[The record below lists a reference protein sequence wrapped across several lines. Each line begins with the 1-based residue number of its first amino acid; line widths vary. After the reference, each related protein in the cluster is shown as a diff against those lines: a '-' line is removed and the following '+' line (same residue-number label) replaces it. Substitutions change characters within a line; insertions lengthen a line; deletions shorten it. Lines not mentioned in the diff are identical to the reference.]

1 LRDNLEGQSGKA
13 RDAERIRSRMKVSVI
28 GMGAVGA
35 ETVRS
40 LLNMAEI
47 KEIVAVNRTRAR
59 AEGEV
64 EDLHHA
70 SALCGAYGVASVGDY
85 PDLSGSDIVV
95 MTAGTYPKAGGSRE
109 DVLRENCDIVRDI
122 IAEVERYAPRAIVLI
137 VANPVDVAAQVALS
151 HSGFCKTRLIS
162 TGTLVDT
169 MRLVRLVSDHVKID
183 PRSVSGYVVGEHG
196 DGGLVP
202 WSVFTICGMDVDT
215 YCRLNNLEPLD
226 KEMLR
231 RQVVEAGHS
240 VFSKKGYTNYGIG
253 ASISRIVRA
262 IALDEKTVLPVGTLL
277 EGEYGVDGAVMSLPC
292 VIGRNG
298 VEQIIRCDFSDTEVD
313 QLKQSGNHI
322 RQLWAMAEEE
332 QAVIG

>member
-1 LRDNLEGQSGKA
+1 MCDNLKGQSGKV
-13 RDAERIRSRMKVSVI
+13 REAERIRSRMKVSVI

-70 SALCGAYGVASVGDY
+70 SALCGAYGVARVGDY
-85 PDLSGSDIVV
+85 PDLAGSDVV
-95 MTAGTYPKAGGSRE
+95 VITAGTYPKAGGSRE

-122 IAEVERYAPRAIVLI
+122 IVEVERYASGAIVLI

-298 VEQIIRCDFSDTEVD
+298 VEQIIRCDFSDTEVG
-313 QLKQSGNHI
+313 QLKQSGNRV

-332 QAVIG
+332 HAVIG